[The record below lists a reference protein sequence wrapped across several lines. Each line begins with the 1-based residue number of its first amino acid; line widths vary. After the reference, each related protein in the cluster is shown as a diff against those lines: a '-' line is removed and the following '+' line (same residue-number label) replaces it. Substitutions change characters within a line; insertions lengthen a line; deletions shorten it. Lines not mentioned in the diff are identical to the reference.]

1 MEECIKSFLDEVSP
15 PKLNENQ
22 TLTYQGAMTQ
32 SEPLK
37 ALNSIDND
45 KSPGN
50 DGITKEF
57 YIKFWEVI
65 KEPFFAS
72 IQQSLIVGE
81 LSTSQKQAVI
91 KLIEKKDR
99 DKRFIK
105 NWRPIS
111 LLNVDVKLISK
122 VLASRLKSVI
132 SSIVNENQV
141 AYVNNRFISESG
153 RLISDVLE
161 ITNSLDIE
169 GILMTVDIEKAFDSI
184 NHSFLMCVLKKFG
197 FGNDFRKWIQILM
210 KNPESCVINGGKTT
224 PYFKLERGTR
234 QGDPISAYLFIIALE
249 VVFSLIKANPDIKG
263 LQFFSHTFLYSG
275 YADDTTFF
283 SKKREISN

>member
-1 MEECIKSFLDEVSP
+1 MMRYITSIKLSISEEKLSISEECIPSFLDKVSL

-22 TLTYQGAMTQ
+22 TLKCEGTIT
-32 SEPLK
+32 ECELLK
-37 ALNSIDND
+37 ALTSMYNE

-57 YIKFWEVI
+57 YIKFWDVV
-65 KEPFFAS
+65 KEPLCAS
-72 IQQSLIVGE
+72 IQQSFIAGK
-81 LSTSQKQAVI
+81 LSTSQKQAI
-91 KLIEKKDR
+91 MKLIEKKDR

-111 LLNVDVKLISK
+111 LLNVDTKLISK

-141 AYVNNRFISESG
+141 AYVNNRIISEIG

-161 ITNSLDIE
+161 IINSLDIE
-169 GILMTVDIEKAFDSI
+169 GILMAVDIEKAFHSI
-184 NHSFLMCVLKKFG
+184 NHSFLTCVLKKFG

-210 KNPESCVINGGKTT
+210 KNPESSVINGGKTT

-234 QGDPISAYLFIIALE
+234 
-249 VVFSLIKANPDIKG
+249 
-263 LQFFSHTFLYSG
+263 
-275 YADDTTFF
+275 
-283 SKKREISN
+283 